1 MFLDFSDAFRRW
13 FGTPQY
19 TTNFGSYQADF
30 IRDKILGTKD
40 KNPDCPPGCFV
51 NFNLTLLACE
61 GFRGLHELN
70 GDTKKAFI
78 DLLSK
83 KRLPGLDIWKQ
94 VTRRLEIMRE
104 TNFRSVRL
112 TGSPIKRDLEKC
124 TAVFTE
130 GVKCWR
136 IDSDGHGRTRPVSL
150 CVGST
155 DRKSDYE
162 GRRKIHRGVYSGC
175 EMSQLQYISTST
187 YLLQSL
193 AMWLTPLWQASV
205 FKWNF
210 YKNKS
215 SSLRFHPLKIS

>member
-40 KNPDCPPGCFV
+40 KNPDCPPGYFV

-83 KRLPGLDIWKQ
+83 KRLPGLDI
-94 VTRRLEIMRE
+94 
-104 TNFRSVRL
+104 
-112 TGSPIKRDLEKC
+112 
-124 TAVFTE
+124 
-130 GVKCWR
+130 
-136 IDSDGHGRTRPVSL
+136 
-150 CVGST
+150 
-155 DRKSDYE
+155 
-162 GRRKIHRGVYSGC
+162 
-175 EMSQLQYISTST
+175 
-187 YLLQSL
+187 
-193 AMWLTPLWQASV
+193 
-205 FKWNF
+205 
-210 YKNKS
+210 
-215 SSLRFHPLKIS
+215 